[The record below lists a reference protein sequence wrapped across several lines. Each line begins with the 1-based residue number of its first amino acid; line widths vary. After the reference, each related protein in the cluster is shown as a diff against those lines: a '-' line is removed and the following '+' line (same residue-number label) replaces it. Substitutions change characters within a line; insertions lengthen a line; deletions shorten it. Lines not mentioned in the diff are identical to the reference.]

1 MSKDLVRL
9 QKYIADCGVTS
20 RRKAENL
27 IEEGK
32 VKVNGRIVLELG
44 TKVNPT
50 KDAVC
55 VNGNYLDY
63 ATIEQIYLVMNKP
76 RSCVTTLSDPE
87 GRRTVL
93 DFCQEI
99 SERIYPVGR
108 LDYLSEGLL
117 ILTNDGDF
125 AQEILHPSKGIKKI
139 YEVKVFGTVTS
150 ALLKKLR
157 TGAVVD
163 GIKLLPD
170 SVRIIGT
177 LPSKTWLEFTLT
189 EGRNREIRKI
199 CEAYGLTIDKL
210 KRVAIGGLTLQGLK
224 PGESR
229 LFSKDQIKR
238 ILNQELS
245 GIYSSKRSVKAPKE
259 LREDSKSADSEDFHH
274 LRKANY
280 FETMKLKKEIEKQK
294 KAEVSN
300 AKNTSVK
307 KRSSFKRGKK
317 ASV

>member
-20 RRKAENL
+20 RRKAEKL

-44 TKVNPT
+44 TKVNPA

-108 LDYLSEGLL
+108 LDYLSE
-117 ILTNDGDF
+117 DF
-125 AQEILHPSKGIKKI
+125 
-139 YEVKVFGTVTS
+139 Y
-150 ALLKKLR
+150 
-157 TGAVVD
+157 
-163 GIKLLPD
+163 
-170 SVRIIGT
+170 
-177 LPSKTWLEFTLT
+177 
-189 EGRNREIRKI
+189 
-199 CEAYGLTIDKL
+199 
-210 KRVAIGGLTLQGLK
+210 
-224 PGESR
+224 
-229 LFSKDQIKR
+229 
-238 ILNQELS
+238 
-245 GIYSSKRSVKAPKE
+245 
-259 LREDSKSADSEDFHH
+259 
-274 LRKANY
+274 
-280 FETMKLKKEIEKQK
+280 
-294 KAEVSN
+294 
-300 AKNTSVK
+300 
-307 KRSSFKRGKK
+307 
-317 ASV
+317 